1 MKKKSRNKNSKVP
14 TNNSLPLFELSVD
27 DLSKIVDMAKSSDKT
42 NEFLVKACRLINAF
56 DEAHKDFKPNES
68 TMKSENIVQDAVSKL
83 CKLTAAYDKAS
94 TRPDL
99 DEEQMYEYAFKDVM
113 DKKQYQEIINDIKQ
127 EMLKSGYYRR
137 NDSKNRQ

>member
-1 MKKKSRNKNSKVP
+1 MKKKNRSKNNEGSK
-14 TNNSLPLFELSVD
+14 NNSLPLFELSVD
-27 DLSKIVDMAKSSDKT
+27 DLSKIVDLAKSSNKT

-83 CKLTAAYDKAS
+83 CKLTAAYDKARA
-94 TRPDL
+94 RPDL
-99 DEEQMYEYAFKDVM
+99 DEDQMYEFAFKDVM
-113 DKKQYQEIINDIKQ
+113 DKKQYQVSIDETKQ

-137 NDSKNRQ
+137 NDPKSRQ